1 MTKSLLACVA
11 LVFVSACTAA
21 SPDPGQEAVLVRKP
35 WLFGHGGVEGT
46 PVKTGRSWVAVTT
59 QVWYVTTVP
68 MLFTEHFDDLMSLD
82 GVPLDFDASL
92 RVQVTDSVALVDKF
106 GVSPDQNG
114 VPLWYRANVVQ
125 PFRNLVRQEVRKH
138 GMNETAINTAAVEQI
153 DRVVS
158 EQLTAYIKEIG
169 LPVRLVDMTVGRANP
184 PDAIKNQRIETAAQ
198 EQRANTEKQRK
209 LAEDQRLQAE
219 LARECRQRISEPDE
233 PLAGAVSPA
242 RSDSHAARRVHEG
255 WLHVHHRRRDTRH
268 QHAMNTNQVFR

>member
-1 MTKSLLACVA
+1 
-11 LVFVSACTAA
+11 
-21 SPDPGQEAVLVRKP
+21 
-35 WLFGHGGVEGT
+35 
-46 PVKTGRSWVAVTT
+46 
-59 QVWYVTTVP
+59 
-68 MLFTEHFDDLMSLD
+68 MSLD

-106 GVSPDQNG
+106 GVCPDQSG
-114 VPLWYRANVVQ
+114 APLWYRANVVQ

-169 LPVRLVDMTVGRANP
+169 LPIRLVDMTVGRANP

-219 LARECRQRISEPDE
+219 LSRANADNAYRNQMSLSPEQFLRLEAIHMQRDVCAKGGCTFI
-233 PLAGAVSPA
+233 AGDATPVIN
-242 RSDSHAARRVHEG
+242 
-255 WLHVHHRRRDTRH
+255 TR
-268 QHAMNTNQVFR
+268 

>member
-1 MTKSLLACVA
+1 
-11 LVFVSACTAA
+11 
-21 SPDPGQEAVLVRKP
+21 
-35 WLFGHGGVEGT
+35 
-46 PVKTGRSWVAVTT
+46 
-59 QVWYVTTVP
+59 
-68 MLFTEHFDDLMSLD
+68 
-82 GVPLDFDASL
+82 
-92 RVQVTDSVALVDKF
+92 
-106 GVSPDQNG
+106 
-114 VPLWYRANVVQ
+114 VQ

-219 LARECRQRISEPDE
+219 LSRANAYRNQMSLSPEQFLRLEAIHMQRDVCAKGGCTFITGDATP
-233 PLAGAVSPA
+233 VIN
-242 RSDSHAARRVHEG
+242 
-255 WLHVHHRRRDTRH
+255 TR
-268 QHAMNTNQVFR
+268 

>member
-1 MTKSLLACVA
+1 VTKSLLACVA

-35 WLFGHGGVEGT
+35 WLFGHGGVEAT

-158 EQLTAYIKEIG
+158 EQLTAYIKEIA

-198 EQRANTEKQRK
+198 EQRGNTEKQRK

-219 LARECRQRISEPDE
+219 LSRANADNAYRNQMSLSPEQFLRLEAIHMQRDVCAKGGCTFITGDATP
-233 PLAGAVSPA
+233 VIN
-242 RSDSHAARRVHEG
+242 
-255 WLHVHHRRRDTRH
+255 TR
-268 QHAMNTNQVFR
+268 